1 MLIQSCWLPSLL
13 FIVSATVSAQLT
25 TTLLYPIAN
34 GTSIPTSSI
43 DPTSSILPAATTS
56 TAAPLPTSSS
66 FYLVVADTGTSLDGD
81 YLSVGE
87 AFSGDGIFVLLFG
100 AKEPDPYEGDIFSL
114 SNATYGN
121 LIYNP
126 SGNIATYYDLYG
138 GIIFQ
143 DPDPAVAESYGDT
156 PATCELADGDILCQ
170 NTEYST
176 FYTYPSTV
184 VDGAD
189 TVPYV
194 ELGPLPIPSGAVRLN
209 LLPVPVD

>member
-1 MLIQSCWLPSLL
+1 MLLQYCRLSKLL
-13 FIVSATVSAQLT
+13 FIISATVSAQLT
-25 TTLLYPIAN
+25 TTPLYPIAN
-34 GTSIPTSSI
+34 GIFTPASSI
-43 DPTSSILPAATTS
+43 DPTSSSLPAAATP

-81 YLSVGE
+81 YLYPGQ
-87 AFSGDGIFVLLFG
+87 AFDGDGIYVLLFG
-100 AKEPDPYEGDIFSL
+100 AKEPDSYGGDIFSL

-121 LIYNP
+121 LVSNP

-138 GIIFQ
+138 GVIFQ
-143 DPDPAVAESYGDT
+143 DPDPAVLQSYGDT
-156 PATCELADGDILCQ
+156 PAPCELADGVILCQ
-170 NTEYST
+170 NTDYSV

-194 ELGPLPIPSGAVRLN
+194 ELGPIPIPSGAVHLN